1 MWGWMSP
8 SSPAYA
14 QEPSLEFPQIAP
26 GVDLEDL
33 DIPAPIVLSADQ
45 PIVAAVGTFADNP
58 QTESEWLGFE
68 LGFRASYPTPD
79 SSAGQAVLSVSVDGR
94 TAVQILIQ
102 QDESGVT
109 ASGAGWLE
117 GDKLIEGGLV
127 DVEGEYANYLQTGT
141 VAPGEVSVVL
151 QLELPTDDSGLS
163 VVVDP
168 GSGFRRLDESPF
180 ALSLSVVEVEEIGDS
195 TVEVHFGVDSSR
207 DDEILG
213 EVSYFPTEAAGQ
225 EPPPGQEVTIR
236 GRGRTRGQ
244 IIVAYPESGVIDG
257 VLLFAS
263 SGFNSPAVP
272 LRIVRPAAHDHRNPV
287 AGMLIGGAVLGL
299 GLLVWPGL
307 ASTKRRHP
315 RSDG

>member
-1 MWGWMSP
+1 MSP

-168 GSGFRRLDESPF
+168 GSGFRRLDESPLAF
-180 ALSLSVVEVEEIGDS
+180 LWWRLRRLAILQWRSTSVS
-195 TVEVHFGVDSSR
+195 TVREMTRSSVR
-207 DDEILG
+207 
-213 EVSYFPTEAAGQ
+213 SPT
-225 EPPPGQEVTIR
+225 
-236 GRGRTRGQ
+236 
-244 IIVAYPESGVIDG
+244 S
-257 VLLFAS
+257 
-263 SGFNSPAVP
+263 P
-272 LRIVRPAAHDHRNPV
+272 LRPPAR
-287 AGMLIGGAVLGL
+287 
-299 GLLVWPGL
+299 
-307 ASTKRRHP
+307 SHP
-315 RSDG
+315 PDRK